1 MTIMAER
8 NCLGSEEYETTKLNK
23 KRKKTRRIK
32 YCIMVNGIINMSDS

>member
-23 KRKKTRRIK
+23 ERNKTMKIK
-32 YCIMVNGIINMSDS
+32 YCIMVNRMIEHV